1 MNNMC
6 VAVDE
11 RRGQNASVAIQLR
24 RVAKPG
30 IDIVGAPNPSDP
42 VSVNQHGPVAKQAIS
57 AVLRIHPGDGYICNQ
72 QTVGHSS
79 SLNLNALN
87 DIL

>member
-11 RRGQNASVAIQLR
+11 RRGQHTSVAIQPPCISK
-24 RVAKPG
+24 AG
-30 IDIVGAPNPSDP
+30 IDILGAPNPSDP
-42 VSVNQHGPVAKQAIS
+42 VSVNQQGPVAKQAIS
-57 AVLRIHPGDGYICNQ
+57 AVLRIHSGNGYICNQ
-72 QTVGHSS
+72 QTVGHLY
-79 SLNLNALN
+79 SLKLSTLN

>member
-11 RRGQNASVAIQLR
+11 RRGQHTSVAIQPPCISK
-24 RVAKPG
+24 AG
-30 IDIVGAPNPSDP
+30 IDILGTPNPSNP
-42 VSVNQHGPVAKQAIS
+42 VSVNQQGPVAKQAIF
-57 AVLRIHPGDGYICNQ
+57 AVLRIHSSDGYICNQ
-72 QTVGHSS
+72 QTVGHSY
-79 SLNLNALN
+79 SLNLHALN